1 MAKQPMVE
9 SALLS
14 GLLEPTN
21 EPYAIAKIAGIKLCE
36 TFREQYGCN
45 FISAMPT
52 NLYGPNDNYDAQ
64 NSHIIPALLRK
75 FYEAKLES
83 RLEVEVWGDGSPL
96 REFLH
101 VDDCAEACVFL
112 MQNYNEKQFVNV
124 GSGEEKSIKEVA
136 GIIKQKIG
144 FQGDIVYNPSFPNG
158 TPRKLM
164 DVQKIHQLGWKSKI
178 SFEQGI
184 DSVIIILEEELRKF
198 S

>member
-1 MAKQPMVE
+1 
-9 SALLS
+9 
-14 GLLEPTN
+14 
-21 EPYAIAKIAGIKLCE
+21 
-36 TFREQYGCN
+36 
-45 FISAMPT
+45 
-52 NLYGPNDNYDAQ
+52 
-64 NSHIIPALLRK
+64 
-75 FYEAKLES
+75 
-83 RLEVEVWGDGSPL
+83 
-96 REFLH
+96 
-101 VDDCAEACVFL
+101 

>member
-1 MAKQPMVE
+1 
-9 SALLS
+9 
-14 GLLEPTN
+14 
-21 EPYAIAKIAGIKLCE
+21 
-36 TFREQYGCN
+36 
-45 FISAMPT
+45 
-52 NLYGPNDNYDAQ
+52 
-64 NSHIIPALLRK
+64 
-75 FYEAKLES
+75 
-83 RLEVEVWGDGSPL
+83 
-96 REFLH
+96 
-101 VDDCAEACVFL
+101 

-164 DVQKIHQLGWKSKI
+164 DVQKIHKLGWKSKI